1 MSSKETP
8 ADDTD
13 QLVRHRLRQLG
24 VPESMLDD
32 IPVFEGL
39 DGLLVYGSQAR
50 GDAVETSDLDLL
62 GLVQEP
68 TTSTRS
74 GDVHL
79 SYYTVEQLAS
89 GVGTL
94 FGAHLKRDGVV
105 LFDKRG
111 ELHAALDRMGPVD
124 TALVHDRSRNMSQ
137 LFTTPDLDLPH
148 YLPGLLREAR
158 YLLRSCLYASAI
170 AAGQPCFSVR
180 ELARRH
186 GDPDLARLLASR
198 HLKEPSAGDY
208 SQCLGRLEQLLGPL
222 PASRHG
228 SLEATIVNEWGRNGD
243 LLSMA
248 FMALGASGAEVDD
261 YAEVEKVLL

>member
-1 MSSKETP
+1 
-8 ADDTD
+8 
-13 QLVRHRLRQLG
+13 
-24 VPESMLDD
+24 MLAD
-32 IPVFEGL
+32 IPVL
-39 DGLLVYGSQAR
+39 DRLDALMVYGSQAR

-79 SYYTVEQLAS
+79 SYYTVQQLAS

-94 FGAHLKRDGVV
+94 FGAHLRRDGEV
-105 LFDKRG
+105 LFDKHG
-111 ELHAALDRMGPVD
+111 ELLAALDRMGPVD

-137 LFTTPDLDLPH
+137 LFTTPDLDLPR

-186 GDPDLARLLASR
+186 SDPDLARLLGSR
-198 HLKEPSAGDY
+198 HLEEPSASDY
-208 SQCLGRLEQLLGPL
+208 SQCVSRLEQLLGPL

-228 SLEATIVNEWGRNGD
+228 SLEATIVNEWGRSGD

-248 FMALGASGAEVDD
+248 FMALGASVADFDD
-261 YAEVEKVLL
+261 YAEAEKILL

>member
-1 MSSKETP
+1 MSSTEAP
-8 ADDTD
+8 RDDTD
-13 QLVRHRLRQLG
+13 QLVRHRLRELG
-24 VPESMLDD
+24 VPESILAD
-32 IPVFEGL
+32 IPGL
-39 DGLLVYGSQAR
+39 ERLDALMVYGSQAR

-94 FGAHLKRDGVV
+94 FGAHLRRDGEV

-111 ELHAALDRMGPVD
+111 ELLAALDRMGPVD
-124 TALVHDRSRNMSQ
+124 TALVQDRSRNMSQ
-137 LFTTPDLDLPH
+137 LFTTPDLDLPR

-170 AAGQPCFSVR
+170 AEGRPCFSVR

-186 GDPDLARLLASR
+186 GDPDL
-198 HLKEPSAGDY
+198 G
-208 SQCLGRLEQLLGPL
+208 
-222 PASRHG
+222 
-228 SLEATIVNEWGRNGD
+228 
-243 LLSMA
+243 
-248 FMALGASGAEVDD
+248 
-261 YAEVEKVLL
+261 